1 MDSGDV
7 TPTDPAIVSLAAS
20 LADAARDHAG
30 APYVVG
36 VVGPVAVGKSTT
48 AAQLAGLLG
57 ADRAASGDHAGGG
70 GGHGLGVAVVAT
82 DAFLLPNTQLEELG
96 GAMVKGYPQS
106 YDWAA
111 LGQFLTDVRSGAP
124 VLRTP
129 IYSHDVFD
137 VVPDAQHILAAPDV
151 LVVEGLNLLQAP
163 PDAPFDCAGLLD
175 RSIYLDAPDDVIE
188 QWFVDRFLALAAQGA
203 SRPES
208 FYAMFDSMSDDE
220 VASIARWTWSEI
232 NEPNLR
238 RHVAPTRARA
248 DVVVRKAA
256 DHSVVTVEQ
265 RA

>member
-1 MDSGDV
+1 MR
-7 TPTDPAIVSLAAS
+7 TDPAIVSLAAS
-20 LADAARDHAG
+20 LADAARGHSG

-48 AAQLAGLLG
+48 AAQLAGMLG
-57 ADRAASGDHAGGG
+57 EDGGS

-82 DAFLLPNTQLEELG
+82 DAFLLPNAQLEELG

-163 PDAPFDCAGLLD
+163 PDAPFDCADLLD
-175 RSIYLDAPDDVIE
+175 RSIYVDAPDDVIE
-188 QWFVDRFLALAAQGA
+188 RWFVDRFLALSAQGA
-203 SRPES
+203 HRPES
-208 FYAMFDSMSDDE
+208 FYAMFASMSDDE

-238 RHVAPTRARA
+238 RHVAPTRGRA
-248 DVVVRKAA
+248 DVVVHKAA
-256 DHSVVTVEQ
+256 DHSVVTVDE